1 MFVVIIYQEITE
13 PPWSWSRSGRQGL
26 GLGMNI

>member
-1 MFVVIIYQEITE
+1 MFVVIIYQEITRV
-13 PPWSWSRSGRQGL
+13 PWSWSQSGRQGL